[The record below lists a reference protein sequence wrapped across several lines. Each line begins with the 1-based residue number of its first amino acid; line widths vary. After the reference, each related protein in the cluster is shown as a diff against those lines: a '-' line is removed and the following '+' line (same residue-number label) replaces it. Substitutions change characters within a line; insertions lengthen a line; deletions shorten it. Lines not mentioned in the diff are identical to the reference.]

1 MVLTKVNASF
11 LKGKTQ
17 EVPAS
22 SSHLVLA
29 RAIMEVQATQQH
41 YQGEMGVPLEVA
53 AEEVAVA
60 QHHLVEMGEA
70 AEEAAAPQPPFSTP
84 AQVRMF

>member
-1 MVLTKVNASF
+1 
-11 LKGKTQ
+11 
-17 EVPAS
+17 
-22 SSHLVLA
+22 
-29 RAIMEVQATQQH
+29 
-41 YQGEMGVPLEVA
+41 MGVQLEVA
-53 AEEVAVA
+53 AEEIAVP